1 MLFMVVETFVQ
12 GRQAELYRRV
22 RESGRGIP
30 EGLEYVGS
38 WVDAGLSRCWQ
49 LMRTD
54 DAALLQ
60 EWVAASAELCS
71 FEIVPVTESREVQAL
86 MARLDAG

>member
-1 MLFMVVETFVQ
+1 MLFMVVETFAP

-22 RESGRGIP
+22 RTSGRGIP

-38 WVDAGLSRCWQ
+38 WIDAGLSRCWQ

-54 DAALLQ
+54 DVGLLQ
-60 EWVAASAELCS
+60 EWVAASVDLCA
-71 FEIVPVTESREVQAL
+71 FEIVPVTESAEVQAL
-86 MARLDAG
+86 MARLDEA